1 MLIRRCAWRELRLFL
16 NVMRK
21 PFIWPLIGVST
32 LALIGLVFVQLYW
45 IDSAIKLRRARFQ
58 QNVNAALIDV
68 TKDLERMRRYER
80 FGTDERLQDWMEK
93 MQEQLSKQRKGGDTL
108 PGLWRTNPLSPF
120 GTKESKPG
128 LMDSLLRVELKD
140 RGIHADYRFG
150 IFDRFGGALYLSEG
164 ADASTLRS
172 DEGKDVF
179 MVRLFPGDF
188 FAPTRFLRIY
198 FPDQRS
204 YLIQTMWLMLGG
216 SALLIL
222 IIILAFSYT
231 IYTILRQKKLSE
243 IKNDLIGNM
252 THEFKTPISTISL
265 AAEALQD
272 PDIGQSEKRKDY
284 VRMIQDENKRLGV
297 LVENVLRSAVL
308 DRGELKMKWE
318 RLDLHQVVREAVHN
332 IRMQVQQQGGS
343 LEEELRATRTEL
355 KGDRIHLV
363 NVIYNLLDNALKYSS
378 EHPHIAVRT
387 RDRSGAVELEVA
399 DSGIGIRKEEQKK
412 IFDRLYRVPTGNVHN
427 VKGTGLGLS
436 YVKVIVDKH
445 GGEVHVHS
453 EPGKGTRFRILL
465 PLAERNAGTG
475 IRPEIPEASS

>member
-1 MLIRRCAWRELRLFL
+1 MQLQLSLE
-16 NVMRK
+16 VMRK
-21 PFIWPLIGVST
+21 LFIWLLVGIST
-32 LALIGLVFVQLYW
+32 LALIGLVFIQLYW

-58 QNVNAALIDV
+58 QNVNAALVDV

-80 FGTDERLQDWMEK
+80 FSTDKRLQDWMEK
-93 MQEQLSKQRKGGDTL
+93 MQEQLRVQRKGGDPL
-108 PGLWRTNPLSPF
+108 QDLWRNNPLSPF
-120 GTKESKPG
+120 GTKESEPG
-128 LMDSLLRVELKD
+128 LMDSLIRVELAD
-140 RGIHADYRFG
+140 RGIHADHRFG
-150 IFDRFGGALYLSEG
+150 VFDRFGEALFLSEG
-164 ADASTLRS
+164 AEASKLRS

-188 FAPTRFLRIY
+188 FAPTRFLRVY
-198 FPDQRS
+198 FPQQRG
-204 YLIQTMWLMLGG
+204 YLIQTMWFMLGG
-216 SALLIL
+216 SAVLIL
-222 IIILAFSYT
+222 VIILAFSYT
-231 IYTILRQKKLSE
+231 IYTIFRQKKLSE

-265 AAEALQD
+265 ASEALQD

-318 RLDLHQVVREAVHN
+318 RIDLHQVVRDAVHN
-332 IRMQVQQQGGS
+332 IQMQVEQQGGI
-343 LEEELRATRTEL
+343 LEEDLQATRTEVQ
-355 KGDRIHLV
+355 GDRVHLV
-363 NVIYNLLDNALKYSS
+363 NVLYNLLDNALKYSS
-378 EHPHIAVRT
+378 EHPQIAVRT
-387 RDRSGAVELEVA
+387 SDASERVQLEVA

-445 GGEVHVHS
+445 GGKVSVHS

-465 PLAERNAGTG
+465 PLLAPNSPSKEV
-475 IRPEIPEASS
+475 PEIAESP